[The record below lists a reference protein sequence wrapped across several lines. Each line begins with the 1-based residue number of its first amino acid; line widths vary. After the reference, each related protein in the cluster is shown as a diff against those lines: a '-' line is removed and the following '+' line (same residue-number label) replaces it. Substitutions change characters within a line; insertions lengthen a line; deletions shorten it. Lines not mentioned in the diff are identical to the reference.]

1 MMNAVLT
8 RVSFGSVALGL
19 AGRQGPRR
27 RMQLGPAGNVLPCS
41 WEHRD
46 QTIYRKIR
54 CSSQSQTRQGDDEFL
69 LQDSVQAQRRVQVST
84 TQLLSK
90 LLSAVQEEGGAEK
103 VAEEHVED
111 FDEAFFHVASAY
123 LEMAKKEDEDSFVVQ
138 QLEAVLRIAMRAKQ
152 ATLRPEIQLLNGLLA
167 AENWHE
173 MESVLQSAEAE
184 QILMM
189 NDRYFFGLVDR
200 MMNDVSRHQPE
211 LARKLETIKKSAV
224 QRVLRT

>member
-1 MMNAVLT
+1 MMNAVLC
-8 RVSFGSVALGL
+8 RVSFGP
-19 AGRQGPRR
+19 AGSQGPRR
-27 RMQLGPAGNVLPCS
+27 RLHLGSAGNVLPCS
-41 WEHRD
+41 WAHRG
-46 QTIYRKIR
+46 QTVYRKIR
-54 CSSQSQTRQGDDEFL
+54 CSSQSQKGQGGDEFL
-69 LQDSVQAQRRVQVST
+69 QDAVQAQRRVQVST

-123 LEMAKKEDEDSFVVQ
+123 LEMAKKEAEDSFVVQ
-138 QLEAVLRIAMRAKQ
+138 QLEEVLRIAMRAKQ

-167 AENWHE
+167 TENWHE
-173 MESVLQSAEAE
+173 MESMLQSAEAE

-200 MMNDVSRHQPE
+200 MTNDVSKHQPE